1 MSKSRRFYS
10 QEAQRMKEKYFV
22 NDGFIIIGVL
32 IPVSNQR
39 DNNMIIAKLMPQDGL
54 MRHLLFKTSA

>member
-1 MSKSRRFYS
+1 MCTLSQKQTVRLVSKSRQFYS

-32 IPVSNQR
+32 TPVSNQR
-39 DNNMIIAKLMPQDGL
+39 DN
-54 MRHLLFKTSA
+54 